1 MLNPPTPEDIKSLRL
16 KHQLSAAELAQG
28 LYVNPRTVF
37 FWEKGE
43 REMPLG
49 LWELMNI
56 KLGEF
61 SPTPITKDQPVSSV
75 KVKK

>member
-1 MLNPPTPEDIKSLRL
+1 MLNTPTPEDIKSLRL

-28 LYVNPRTVF
+28 LHVNPRTVF

-43 REMPLG
+43 REMPVG

-56 KLGEF
+56 KLGEIP
-61 SPTPITKDQPVSSV
+61 PTPITKSSAVSST
-75 KVKK
+75 KLKK